1 MICRESDPTIDLH
14 CPNEAWF
21 RSPPG
26 VPDSERIGRDTLNDH
41 KRHLFNLYYIIRF
54 LKVKLRSCLIVTLFM
69 LFLPVPFEKVN
80 ARGGKQESAF
90 SLTKGVRA
98 FSLTNREGAFSLTWR
113 L

>member
-41 KRHLFNLYYIIRF
+41 KRHLFNLYYITLF
-54 LKVKLRSCLIVTLFM
+54 LKVKPRSCLIVTLFM
-69 LFLPVPFEKVN
+69 LFYLVFN
-80 ARGGKQESAF
+80 INGGLKSDEERCVF
-90 SLTKGVRA
+90 LGRDG
-98 FSLTNREGAFSLTWR
+98 FFGATAV
-113 L
+113 

>member
-41 KRHLFNLYYIIRF
+41 KRHLFNLYYIILF
-54 LKVKLRSCLIVTLFM
+54 LKVKPRSCLIVTLFM
-69 LFLPVPFEKVN
+69 LFYLVYAKTPCFNMSNLNINN
-80 ARGGKQESAF
+80 APLLIE
-90 SLTKGVRA
+90 
-98 FSLTNREGAFSLTWR
+98 
-113 L
+113 